1 MKKFEFIIFNSDN
14 TSDTELLHI
23 SIETRLEIT
32 AINKFQ
38 YFVLI
43 EVTSKNIIMIIVR
56 RGLYLRVKVHGVS
69 LDMHR
74 VQKLLQ

>member
-56 RGLYLRVKVHGVS
+56 RGLYLRVKVYGVS
-69 LDMHR
+69 LNMHR

>member
-32 AINKFQ
+32 AINKF
-38 YFVLI
+38 
-43 EVTSKNIIMIIVR
+43 
-56 RGLYLRVKVHGVS
+56 
-69 LDMHR
+69 
-74 VQKLLQ
+74 